1 MNLLN
6 NYQYI
11 SSLILKEKL
20 DGLTPAEAAE
30 LQKWLAGDPRH
41 RELYERLKRKNL
53 VLNLAR
59 YNEID
64 TEKGL
69 MEYRRRY
76 VRHPVRYLWIS
87 VAAVMVLFVGI
98 ASLFL
103 SVGEEGTETVKGI
116 VPGRSKAELVLSD
129 GSVWTLEPV
138 AGEKRLL
145 AINTVACNS
154 GTRLR
159 YRHLSDTSVLS
170 AELPVYNELRV
181 PVGGEFQVVL
191 SDGTV
196 VWLNSQSRL
205 KYPVVFTDSIRE
217 VELIGEAY
225 FEVASNKKSPF
236 RVQLREQVRVEVLG
250 TSFNVRDYPD
260 EELLETVLE
269 EGRVRLIKGNCSVS
283 LTPGMKG
290 VYATNSGNM
299 STKTVDTELYTSWRN
314 GHFIF
319 QNERLE
325 TILHKLSRWYEI
337 QVFFGDEDARGLLFS
352 GNVKK
357 YENIEKLFEA
367 IRMAGGARFE
377 IQGNCVT
384 VYSENK

>member
-1 MNLLN
+1 MNLLHN
-6 NYQYI
+6 HQFI
-11 SSLILKEKL
+11 SFLILKERL
-20 DGLTPAEAAE
+20 EGLNSVEAAE
-30 LQKWLAGDPRH
+30 LRRWLAEAPRH
-41 RELYERLKRKNL
+41 RELYERLKQKDFISGL
-53 VLNLAR
+53 DS
-59 YNEID
+59 YDGID

-69 MEYRRRY
+69 IKYRKCYVRRRM
-76 VRHPVRYLWIS
+76 RQLWIS
-87 VAAVMVLFVGI
+87 VAAVTVLFVGI

-103 SVGEEGTETVKGI
+103 SVGEESTETVKGI
-116 VPGRSKAELVLSD
+116 VPGRSKAELVLND
-129 GSVWTLEPV
+129 GSVWTLGSA
-138 AGEKRLL
+138 AGEERLL
-145 AINTVACNS
+145 ADNTVACNS

-159 YRHLSDTSVLS
+159 YKQLSDTSVLS
-170 AELPVYNELRV
+170 AELPVYNELCV

-217 VELIGEAY
+217 VELSGEAY
-225 FEVASNKKSPF
+225 FEVAPNKKSPF

-269 EGRVRLIKGNCSVS
+269 EGRVRLVKDNRSVA

-290 VYATNSGNM
+290 VYATSSGNM
-299 STKTVDTELYTSWRN
+299 GTETVDTELYTSWRN

-337 QVFFGDEDARGLLFS
+337 QVFFGDEDAKGLLFS
-352 GNVKK
+352 GNVRK
-357 YENIEKLFEA
+357 YDNIEKLLEA

>member
-1 MNLLN
+1 MDSRP
-6 NYQYI
+6 NYRLI
-11 SSLILKEKL
+11 SFLILKERL
-20 DGLTPAEAAE
+20 GTLEPFEAEE
-30 LQKWLAGDPRH
+30 LESWKVECSQH
-41 RELYERLKRKNL
+41 QELYDQLKQKDL
-53 VLNLAR
+53 VTAFAR
-59 YNEID
+59 YDKID
-64 TEKGL
+64 VENGL
-69 MEYRRRY
+69 IKYRRRY
-76 VRHPVRYLWIS
+76 ARRKVRHLWIS
-87 VAAVMVLFVGI
+87 VAAVTVLFVGI

-103 SVGEEGTETVKGI
+103 SVGEGSTETVKGI
-116 VPGRSKAELVLSD
+116 VPGRSKAELVLND
-129 GSVWTLEPV
+129 GSVWTLEPA
-138 AGEKRLL
+138 AGEERLL
-145 AINTVACNS
+145 AVNTVACNS

-159 YRHLSDTSVLS
+159 YKQLSDTSVLS
-170 AELPVYNELRV
+170 VELPVYNELRV

-205 KYPVVFTDSIRE
+205 RYPVVFTDSIRE
-217 VELIGEAY
+217 VELSGEAY
-225 FEVASNKKSPF
+225 FEVAPNKKSPF

-269 EGRVRLIKGNCSVS
+269 EGRVRFVKDNRSVS

-299 STKTVDTELYTSWRN
+299 STETVDTELYTSWRN

-352 GNVKK
+352 GNVRK
-357 YENIEKLFEA
+357 YDNIEKLLEA